1 VRLGKGGEW
10 GGGSQKEPQDFE
22 GTEQIIEFPPPP
34 RQNVARDFLSR
45 ALDNV
50 QARWRGYVVDANGL
64 LACRDMIVTLSRTK
78 ESAFHSPKMTSSFKR
93 ADCSNDLT

>member
-1 VRLGKGGEW
+1 MGRRFTKGTSGLRRNRANNRV
-10 GGGSQKEPQDFE
+10 S
-22 GTEQIIEFPPPP
+22 PPP